1 MNKKLN
7 IKKLPKKLILQHVNI
22 LDPLKE
28 KVFKGNVLIINGKI
42 SEVGKFEQPA
52 DAKTINCEG
61 LTLTHG
67 FCDLHVHFRE
77 PGDENKETL
86 MSGSRAALAGGFTR
100 VCTMPNTTPPIDS
113 PESISFIIQKS
124 KDCPIHIHPFGA
136 VTQGQKGKEI
146 TEMGLMYQAGAV
158 AFSDDGLPIQ
168 NGLVMRKAL
177 EYSKMLDVPIINHAE
192 DDCLRCDGVM
202 NEGIMSTRLGLPG
215 NPSISEST
223 MVHRDLKLAE
233 MTGAKLHVPHV
244 STAASVKHIKEMKS
258 VNNKITA
265 EVTPHHLFF
274 NDEDL
279 VNYNTN
285 LKVAP
290 PIRNNS
296 SRKALIKGIK
306 QGVIDC
312 IATDHAPHSLHEKET
327 TFDCASFGMIGLESC
342 FGIVKKLLVDEEGL
356 SLIRLVRLLTIEPR
370 RIMGFSSNLLEIGA
384 EAELVLFDANKS
396 WKFDKANIS
405 SKSSN
410 SPFLGKELIGK
421 VKYTISKG
429 NIAEII

>member
-1 MNKKLN
+1 MKIN
-7 IKKLPKKLILQHVNI
+7 KLPKKLNLKDVDI

-28 KVFKGNVLIINGKI
+28 KVFKGNVLIVNGKI
-42 SEVGKFEQPA
+42 SEVGKFEQPS
-52 DAKTINCEG
+52 DAKSIDCNG

-67 FCDLHVHFRE
+67 FCDLHAHFRE
-77 PGDENKETL
+77 PGGEDKETL

-100 VCTMPNTTPPIDS
+100 VCVMPNTSPPIDS
-113 PESISFIIQKS
+113 PESISFIIQNS
-124 KDCPIHIHPFGA
+124 KDCPIHIHPIGA
-136 VTQGQKGKEI
+136 VTRGQKGKEI
-146 TEMGLMYQAGAV
+146 TEMGLMYQAGSV

-202 NEGIMSTRLGLPG
+202 NEGRMSTRLGLPG
-215 NPSISEST
+215 NPSIAESS

-233 MTGAKLHVPHV
+233 MTGTRLHVPHV
-244 STAASVKHIKEMKS
+244 STAASVNYIKETKS
-258 VNNKITA
+258 VSNKITA

-290 PIRNNS
+290 PIRNDL
-296 SRKALIKGIK
+296 SRKSLVKGIK
-306 QGVIDC
+306 QGIIDC

-342 FGIVKKLLVDEEGL
+342 FGVVKRLLVDEEGL
-356 SLIRLVRLLTIEPR
+356 SLIHLVKLLTIEPR
-370 RIMGFSSNLLEIGA
+370 KIMGFSSNLLDIGVN
-384 EAELVLFDANKS
+384 AELVLFDANKS
-396 WKFDKANIS
+396 WQFDNTNIF

-410 SPFLGKELIGK
+410 SPFIGKKLTGK

-429 NIAEII
+429 NIAKIF

>member
-1 MNKKLN
+1 MK
-7 IKKLPKKLILQHVNI
+7 IKKLPKKLILQHVEI

-28 KVFKGNVLIINGKI
+28 KIFKGNVLLVNGKI
-42 SEVGKFEQPA
+42 ADIGKFDEPS
-52 DAKTINCEG
+52 DTKSIVCDG

-77 PGDENKETL
+77 PGDEDKETL
-86 MSGSRAALAGGFTR
+86 ESGSMAALSGGFTR
-100 VCTMPNTTPPIDS
+100 VCTMPNTSPPIDS
-113 PESISFIIQKS
+113 PEQVSFIIEKS
-124 KDCPIHIHPFGA
+124 IDYPTHIHPIGA
-136 VTQGQKGKEI
+136 VTKGQNGKEI
-146 TEMGLMYQAGAV
+146 SEMGLMNEAGAI

-177 EYSKMLDVPIINHAE
+177 EYSRMLNIPVINHAE
-192 DDCLRCDGVM
+192 DDCLRCNGVM
-202 NEGIMSTRLGLPG
+202 NEGKVSNRLGLPG

-223 MVHRDLKLAE
+223 MVFRDLKLAD

-244 STAASVKHIKEMKS
+244 STAASVEHIKEMKS
-258 VNNKITA
+258 SNDKITA

-274 NDEDL
+274 NDNAL
-279 VNYNTN
+279 SNYDTN

-312 IATDHAPHSLHEKET
+312 IATDHAPHSPHEKQT

-342 FGIVKKLLVDEEGL
+342 FGVVKRLLVDEEGL
-356 SLIRLVRLLTIEPR
+356 SLINLIKLLTIAPR
-370 RIMGFSSNLLEIGA
+370 KIMGFNSDLFKAGT
-384 EAELVLFDANKS
+384 EAELVLFNPIEK
-396 WKFDKANIS
+396 WKFKESNVF
-405 SKSSN
+405 SKSTN
-410 SPFLGKELIGK
+410 SPFYGKELIGK

-429 NIAEII
+429 KIAEII

>member
-1 MNKKLN
+1 MK
-7 IKKLPKKLILQHVNI
+7 IKNLPKKLIIRNVDV

-28 KVFKGNVLIINGKI
+28 KVFKGNVLLVNGKI
-42 SEVGKFEQPA
+42 AELGKFDQPT
-52 DAKTINCEG
+52 DAKSIDCKG

-77 PGDENKETL
+77 PGDEDKETL
-86 MSGSRAALAGGFTR
+86 KSGSMAALSGGFTR
-100 VCTMPNTTPPIDS
+100 VCTMPNTSPPIDS
-113 PESISFIIQKS
+113 PESVSFIIEKS
-124 KDCPIHIHPFGA
+124 RDYPVHIHPIGA
-136 VTQGQKGKEI
+136 ATKGQKGQKI
-146 TEMGLMYQAGAV
+146 SEMGLMKQAGAV

-177 EYSKMLDVPIINHAE
+177 EYSKMLNVPVINHAE
-192 DDCLRCDGVM
+192 DDCLRCNGVM
-202 NEGIMSTRLGLPG
+202 NEGIVSNRLGLPG

-223 MVHRDLKLAE
+223 MVFRDLKLAD

-244 STAASVKHIKEMKS
+244 STAASVEHIREVKS
-258 VNNKITA
+258 LYDRVSA

-274 NDEDL
+274 NDEAL
-279 VNYNTN
+279 LNYNTN

-290 PIRNNS
+290 PIRNDQ

-342 FGIVKKLLVDEEGL
+342 FGIVKRLLVDEEGL
-356 SLIRLVRLLTIEPR
+356 SLVSLIKLLTTAPR
-370 RIMGFSSNLLEIGA
+370 AIMGFDSDLFKIGA
-384 EAELVLFDANKS
+384 EAELVLFDPSERWIFNENNV
-396 WKFDKANIS
+396 F
-405 SKSSN
+405 SKSKN
-410 SPFLGKELIGK
+410 SPFYNRELIGK
-421 VKYTISKG
+421 VRYTISKG
-429 NIAEII
+429 KIAEIL